1 MKFVSVYITAKDTK
15 EARAIARQL
24 LKERLIAC
32 ANIIPKIESLYWW
45 RGAMAHRGEAVI
57 IAKTTKANEKKI
69 IKRVK
74 ELHSDKVPCVVFWS
88 ISNGN
93 KDYLDWINKETKR

>member
-1 MKFVSVYITAKDTK
+1 MKFVSVYITAKDAK
-15 EARAIARQL
+15 EARAIAKQL

-45 RGAMAHRGEAVI
+45 NNKLQQHGEVAI
-57 IAKTTKANEKKI
+57 IGKSTARNAKKI

-74 ELHSDKVPCVVFWS
+74 ELHSDKVPCVVFWN
-88 ISNGN
+88 IAVGN
-93 KDYLDWINKETKR
+93 KDYLDWVRKETK

>member
-1 MKFVSVYITAKDTK
+1 MQFVSVYITAKDVR

-32 ANIIPKIESLYWW
+32 ANIIPKIESLYRWKGKLQ
-45 RGAMAHRGEAVI
+45 RHGETAI
-57 IAKTTKANEKKI
+57 IAKSKAANAKKI

-74 ELHSDKVPCVVFWS
+74 ELHSYDVPCVVFWN
-88 ISNGN
+88 IADGN
-93 KDYLDWINKETKR
+93 KDFLDWIRKETK